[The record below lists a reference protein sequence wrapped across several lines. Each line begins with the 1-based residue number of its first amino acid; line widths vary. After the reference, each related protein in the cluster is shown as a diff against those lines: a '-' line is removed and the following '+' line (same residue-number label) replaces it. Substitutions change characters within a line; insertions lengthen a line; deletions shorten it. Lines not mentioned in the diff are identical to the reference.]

1 MDRSSY
7 HTEGNPLVNYLSL
20 SFLNQ
25 CGKSGVSTNEL
36 GLIAGEPL
44 AALQGTAVPAACLPL
59 WCLGSPGDS
68 SLGEL
73 EGEGVGCLPG
83 VYWFC
88 HHQSPAEDRA
98 SEDGQKQERPSRS
111 VSVLKGWRW
120 NSCRGQR
127 C

>member
-44 AALQGTAVPAACLPL
+44 AALQGTAVPAACFSGVWVHLGTLP
-59 WCLGSPGDS
+59 WVSWKGKGWDVSRVCTGS
-68 SLGEL
+68 
-73 EGEGVGCLPG
+73 VTI
-83 VYWFC
+83 
-88 HHQSPAEDRA
+88 RA
-98 SEDGQKQERPSRS
+98 LQRTGLVKM
-111 VSVLKGWRW
+111 VKNKSVLLDP
-120 NSCRGQR
+120 CLY
-127 C
+127 